1 MIRQNDMHYRIR
13 DSNPGRIQN
22 GVPEVER
29 QPAYAEYGSN
39 PAQKLDR
46 SFQSEKNMKY

>member
-1 MIRQNDMHYRIR
+1 MIRQNDMYYRIR
-13 DSNPGRIQN
+13 YSNPGRIQN

-46 SFQSEKNMKY
+46 SFQSEKNIKY